1 MNPLSYQVHELAYL
15 AFAPARAATD
25 FARFWAR
32 NPLNPV
38 ANTTLGRTIVA
49 SSEMFERLTRRYGKP
64 RFDLDHTTVG
74 GKTVAI
80 EEVVVWQ
87 KPFCNLLRFKRDL
100 PDAMAQPRMLI
111 VAPVSGHYA
120 TLLRGTVEA
129 FLPYYDVYIT
139 DWTNARLVPAAAASF
154 DLDDYIDYLIEMCH
168 VLKAD
173 GSPLH
178 TLGVCQP
185 SVPLIAAVALME
197 AEHDPMAPD
206 TMVLMGGPVDTRR
219 SPTAVN
225 LLAEKRGSRWF
236 RDNCIYPVPYPYPG
250 FGRKVYPGFLQ
261 LSGFMAMNMDRH
273 VDAHLEMF
281 NHLVKGDGESG
292 EKQRDFY
299 DEYLAVMDLTAEYY
313 LQTIDVVFVE
323 HQLPK
328 GQMTH
333 RNRKVDLSAIRKTG
347 LMAVE
352 GENDD
357 ISGIGQ
363 TLAALELCTNLPA
376 ERKTYHLQKDVG
388 HYGVFNGSRFRRDI
402 VPRIVAFQTSLAT
415 GRAEDLPVAS

>member
-333 RNRKVDLSAIRKTG
+333 RNRKVDLSGDPQNRLDGGRRRK
-347 LMAVE
+347 
-352 GENDD
+352 
-357 ISGIGQ
+357 
-363 TLAALELCTNLPA
+363 
-376 ERKTYHLQKDVG
+376 RRHLG
-388 HYGVFNGSRFRRDI
+388 HWPDSRG
-402 VPRIVAFQTSLAT
+402 P
-415 GRAEDLPVAS
+415 

>member
-1 MNPLSYQVHELAYL
+1 MNPLSYQFNEIAYL
-15 AFAPARAATD
+15 AMGPARAATE

-38 ANTTLGRTIVA
+38 ANTAIGRTIVA
-49 SSEMFERLTRRYGKP
+49 SSEMFERMTRRYGKP
-64 RFDLDHTTVG
+64 RFNLEHTSIDG
-74 GKTVAI
+74 RTVAV
-80 EEVVVWQ
+80 EEVVIWE
-87 KPFCNLLRFKRDL
+87 KPFCRLLRFKRDL
-100 PDAMAQPRMLI
+100 PSGTAQPKLLI
-111 VAPVSGHYA
+111 VAPMSGHYA

-129 FLPYYDVYIT
+129 FLPHYDVYIT
-139 DWTNARLVPAAAASF
+139 DWTNARMVPVTTASF
-154 DLDDYIDYLIEMCH
+154 DLDDYIDYLVEMCH
-168 VLKAD
+168 ALKAD
-173 GSPLH
+173 GASLH

-197 AEHDPMAPD
+197 ADHDPKVPNS
-206 TMVLMGGPVDTRR
+206 MVLMGGPVDTRC

-225 LLAEKRGSRWF
+225 LLAEKRGSQWF
-236 RDNCIYPVPYPYPG
+236 RDNCIFPVPYPYPG

-281 NHLVKGDGESG
+281 NHLVRGDGESG

-313 LQTIDVVFVE
+313 LQTIDAVFVE
-323 HQLPK
+323 HALPK
-328 GQMTH
+328 GTMTH
-333 RNRKVDLSAIRKTG
+333 RNKRVDLGAIRTVG

-363 TLAALELCTNLPA
+363 TRAALDLCSELPA
-376 ERKTYHLQKDVG
+376 DLKAYHLQKDVG

-402 VPRIVAFQTSLAT
+402 VPRIVAFQTAT
-415 GRAEDLPVAS
+415 ATPA

>member
-1 MNPLSYQVHELAYL
+1 MG
-15 AFAPARAATD
+15 PARAATE

-38 ANTTLGRTIVA
+38 ANTPVGRTIVA
-49 SSEMFERLTRRYGKP
+49 SSEMFERMTRRYGKP
-64 RFDLDHTTVG
+64 RFGLEHTSIDGRTIAV
-74 GKTVAI
+74 

-87 KPFCNLLRFKRDL
+87 KPFCRLLRFERDL
-100 PDAMAQPRMLI
+100 PGDTAQPKMLI
-111 VAPVSGHYA
+111 VAPMSGHYA

-129 FLPYYDVYIT
+129 FLPHYDVYIT
-139 DWTNARLVPAAAASF
+139 DWTNARMVPLATASF
-154 DLDDYIDYLIEMCH
+154 DLDDYIEYLIEMCH
-168 VLKAD
+168 ALKAD
-173 GSPLH
+173 GAPLH

-197 AEHDPMAPD
+197 ADHDPKTPNS
-206 TMVLMGGPVDTRR
+206 MVLMGGPIDTRR

-225 LLAEKRGSRWF
+225 LLAEKRGSQWF
-236 RDNCIYPVPYPYPG
+236 RDNCIFPVPYPYPG

-313 LQTIDVVFVE
+313 LQTIDAVFVE
-323 HQLPK
+323 HTLPR
-328 GQMTH
+328 GDDDPSQH
-333 RNRKVDLSAIRKTG
+333 
-347 LMAVE
+347 E
-352 GENDD
+352 GR
-357 ISGIGQ
+357 
-363 TLAALELCTNLPA
+363 P
-376 ERKTYHLQKDVG
+376 
-388 HYGVFNGSRFRRDI
+388 RRD
-402 VPRIVAFQTSLAT
+402 PDRRADGG
-415 GRAEDLPVAS
+415 GRRER